1 MLTYFLSYRQTPC
14 HTERSEVSTNLKCE
28 FAFLR
33 CLKFFGF
40 FATLKMTRFLWQMF
54 EIFCYDC
61 ALQVAVSPV
70 LLAQNDSSVDFS
82 PFCKRLKMTN
92 QVFFSLR
99 FAPCKLLGRFALT
112 HSAQN
117 DKILQK
123 YWNEI
128 CKKIKK
134 NHKFSFKIQYFC
146 KNLKN
151 FLLELQKRHYVS
163 QSCVTMAVLK
173 RKFAFKKRDWRE
185 RKWLS

>member
-123 YWNEI
+123 Y
-128 CKKIKK
+128 
-134 NHKFSFKIQYFC
+134 
-146 KNLKN
+146 
-151 FLLELQKRHYVS
+151 
-163 QSCVTMAVLK
+163 
-173 RKFAFKKRDWRE
+173 
-185 RKWLS
+185 